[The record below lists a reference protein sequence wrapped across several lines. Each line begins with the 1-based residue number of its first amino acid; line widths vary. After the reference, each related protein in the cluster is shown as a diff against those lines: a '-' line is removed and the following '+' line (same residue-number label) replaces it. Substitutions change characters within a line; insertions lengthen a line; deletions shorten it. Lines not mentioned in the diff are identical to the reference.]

1 MAYLGFET
9 DVIYRGPRIL
19 SADGEDSQH
28 SATGA
33 DEIGEGGGSR

>member
-9 DVIYRGPRIL
+9 DVIGGPRIL